1 MKKIVL
7 YTLAIYLTIGVIII
21 NTESA
26 AQKNLLNIRDKT
38 ACEAAGGVWTVN
50 PLFPCTAKT
59 PGENILPSVPAVPIP
74 GPLPLP
80 PKPVTEEPTLEEMKE
95 TFLAW
100 ASKTHWAKRRT
111 EIAPQVATIESIMPP
126 GSPKIFIIVQFGEL
140 SFLGDIDLFNKMVI
154 VSGGTP
160 KDMLITIPEEKKR
173 EIAARILYYLSME

>member
-1 MKKIVL
+1 MKKVVL

-26 AQKNLLNIRDKT
+26 AQKNLMLIKDKA

-50 PLFPCTAKT
+50 PLFPCAAKI
-59 PGENILPSVPAVPIP
+59 PGENVLPSVPAVPMP

-80 PKPVTEEPTLEEMKE
+80 PNPVTEEPTLEEMKE
-95 TFLAW
+95 NFISW

-126 GSPKIFIIVQFGEL
+126 GSPKIFILMQFGEL
-140 SFLGDIDLFNKMVI
+140 SFIGDIDLFNKMVI
-154 VSGGTP
+154 VSGDAP
-160 KDMLITIPEEKKR
+160 KNMLITIPEEKKR